1 MLNFGILCLHVIS
14 FFATVLL
21 PSLTKIG
28 GNPIKKDLRF
38 VFVFFSSGA
47 SLFATLLP
55 AALWQNLR

>member
-1 MLNFGILCLHVIS
+1 MLNFGILCMHVIS

-28 GNPIKKDLRF
+28 GNPIEKDLRF
-38 VFVFFSSGA
+38 VFVFFSGA

>member
-1 MLNFGILCLHVIS
+1 MLNFGILCMHVIS

-28 GNPIKKDLRF
+28 GNPIKKGPAIRF
-38 VFVFFSSGA
+38 RFFSGA